1 MLNVFL
7 ALVMMCVLCLLVVG
21 IGFFVVW
28 VGWNILLV
36 IAFLLIFAGCYDFV
50 DHMRNG

>member
-7 ALVMMCVLCLLVVG
+7 ALVLTVALCLVVCG
-21 IGFFVVW
+21 VIALIAW
-28 VGWNILLV
+28 IGWNILLV
-36 IAFLLIFAGCYDFV
+36 LMFIVIFAGCYDFV

>member
-7 ALVMMCVLCLLVVG
+7 ALVLMVALILFVIG
-21 IGFFVVW
+21 IGFLLAW
-28 VGWNILLV
+28 IGWNILLV
-36 IAFLLIFAGCYDFV
+36 LMFILMFDICYDFV